1 MHRSRMKTIVHE
13 DKYLTVWGMR
23 MDQAV
28 EKTKEEKK
36 EIEHYGRRGYITIM
50 RGMAVKMYGP
60 R

>member
-1 MHRSRMKTIVHE
+1 MKTIVHE